1 MRGVHYLEEDMAET
15 SVPNASRVDREREG
29 ARVHS
34 RTRAATKTWTHS
46 DHPLG
51 PLIRR
56 VVVGNRTRGRAIAL
70 LVLGG
75 ATVLLGVAAWLT
87 PSPTGVGT
95 HQQLGLAPCSMLLL
109 GGVPCPTCGMTT
121 AFSHCVRGQWISA
134 IVVQPAGFV
143 LALATIAAAFV
154 SLAVLATGRVW
165 VVNWYRIPPAR
176 VAVCAVVLMLSSWG
190 FKVLHGIGTGGLP

>member
-1 MRGVHYLEEDMAET
+1 MRNLRGV
-15 SVPNASRVDREREG
+15 NADLVLGNRSDVRPGEPVR
-29 ARVHS
+29 HS
-34 RTRAATKTWTHS
+34 RALGSRHDGFHPAI
-46 DHPLG
+46 HPLG

-121 AFSHCVRGQWISA
+121 AFSHTVRGQWISA

-154 SLAVLATGRVW
+154 SLAVLATGKVW